1 MKIIDKNLI
10 KRMKKLCKEIEE
22 FADSSEPDK
31 DTIEGEAY
39 SILQEILE
47 ELTTK

>member
-1 MKIIDKNLI
+1 MKTFDKNLV
-10 KRMKKLCKEIEE
+10 KRIKKLCKEIEE

-39 SILQEILE
+39 SILQEVLHL
-47 ELTTK
+47 LTK

>member
-39 SILQEILE
+39 SILQEVLHS
-47 ELTTK
+47 LTK